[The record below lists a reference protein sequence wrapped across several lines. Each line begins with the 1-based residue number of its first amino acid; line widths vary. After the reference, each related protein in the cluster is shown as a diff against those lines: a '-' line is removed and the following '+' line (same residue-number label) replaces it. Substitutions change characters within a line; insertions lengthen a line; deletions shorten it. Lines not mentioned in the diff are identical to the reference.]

1 MFIIPFR
8 DYDLYFNHLSIYL
21 FMNVDQMVPGSGHL
35 MLEVTIK
42 AKAVAELLLLFNKSK
57 KEQIYTKNEKKKNQ
71 FEEKEDTIASE
82 LFIRC
87 LQSFLSIPLSSDS
100 VIPTSPSI
108 LQTESFS
115 VPPLPSSPRSE
126 SG

>member
-8 DYDLYFNHLSIYL
+8 DYDLYFNYLSIYL